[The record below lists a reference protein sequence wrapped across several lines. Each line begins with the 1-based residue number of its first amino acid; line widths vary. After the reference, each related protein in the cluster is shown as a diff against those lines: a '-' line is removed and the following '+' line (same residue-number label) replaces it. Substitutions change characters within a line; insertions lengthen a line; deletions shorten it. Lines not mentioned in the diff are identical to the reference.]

1 LLNFKFRLQKYK
13 KWFGK
18 LLLYDIFDKSIF
30 NTLINKNMPIT
41 ANYPDRKSWLKIP
54 ENSDFPIQNIPFGV
68 FITKEDIITIGT
80 RIGDYVIDLGALQKL
95 NYFEGI
101 DLTDDMFM
109 QDTLNDFISDGKKT
123 WRLVRNRIA
132 DIFDANNTKLKSNKQ
147 HLDLVIFK
155 IDEVEM
161 QLPVQIGDYTDFYS
175 SKEHATNVGMMFRDP
190 ANALLPNWLHIPVGY
205 HGRSSTIVPSGIP
218 VHRPMGQTL
227 PDGEK
232 SPVFGPS
239 RSIDFE
245 LEMGF
250 ITTDANVMGE
260 NIPVH
265 EAEDYIFGMVLLNDW
280 SARDIQKWEYVP
292 LGPFLAKNF
301 ATSISP
307 WIVTMDAL
315 EPFRTKGPKQD
326 PTPLPYL
333 QQKGKNAFDIH
344 LEVAIAP
351 ENAEAK
357 VVSKSNFKYMYWSMS
372 QQLAHHTS
380 NGCRVNSGDMMG
392 SGTISGSEKDSFGS
406 MLELTWGGKNPITM
420 ADGSERKFI
429 NDNDTV
435 IMKGFCKNNE
445 VRIGFGEVSSKLL
458 PPFVRK

>member
-1 LLNFKFRLQKYK
+1 
-13 KWFGK
+13 
-18 LLLYDIFDKSIF
+18 
-30 NTLINKNMPIT
+30 MPIT
-41 ANYPDRKSWLKIP
+41 ANYPARKSWLDIP
-54 ENSDFPIQNIPFGV
+54 AQSDFPIQNIPFGV
-68 FITKEDIITIGT
+68 YITRNDVITIGT
-80 RIGDYVIDLGALQKL
+80 RIGNYAIDLGTLQQL

-101 DLTDDMFM
+101 ELTEDLFL
-109 QDTLNDFISDGKKT
+109 QDNLNDFISAGKIT

-132 DIFDANNTKLKSNKQ
+132 DIFDATNTKLRDNAAHRAQ
-147 HLDLVIFK
+147 IICAV
-155 IDEVEM
+155 DEVEM

-227 PDGEK
+227 PAGEE

-239 RSIDFE
+239 RLIDFE
-245 LEMGF
+245 LEMAF

-301 ATSISP
+301 ASSISP

-315 EPFRTKGPKQD
+315 EPYRTKGPNQD

-333 QQKGKNAFDIH
+333 QQKGKHAFDIQ
-344 LEVAIAP
+344 LEVAIQP
-351 ENAEAK
+351 ENAEAT
-357 VVSKSNFKYMYWSMS
+357 VVSQSNFKYMYWSMS

-392 SGTISGSEKDSFGS
+392 SGTISGPTPSSYGS
-406 MLELTWGGKNPITM
+406 MLELTWGGKNPVKL

-435 IMKGFCKNNE
+435 IMKAHCENLE

>member
-1 LLNFKFRLQKYK
+1 
-13 KWFGK
+13 
-18 LLLYDIFDKSIF
+18 
-30 NTLINKNMPIT
+30 MPIT
-41 ANYPDRKSWLKIP
+41 ANYPARKSWLDIP
-54 ENSDFPIQNIPFGV
+54 AQSDFPIQNIPFGV
-68 FITKEDIITIGT
+68 YITRNDVITIGT
-80 RIGDYVIDLGALQKL
+80 RIGNYAIDLGTLQQL

-101 DLTDDMFM
+101 ELTEDLFL
-109 QDTLNDFISDGKKT
+109 QDNLNDFISAGKIT

-132 DIFDANNTKLKSNKQ
+132 DIFDATNAKLRDNAAHRAQ
-147 HLDLVIFK
+147 IICAV
-155 IDEVEM
+155 DEVEM

-227 PDGEK
+227 PAGEE

-239 RSIDFE
+239 RLIDFE
-245 LEMGF
+245 LEMAF

-301 ATSISP
+301 ASSISP

-315 EPFRTKGPKQD
+315 EPYRTKGPNQD

-333 QQKGKNAFDIH
+333 QQKGKHAFDIQ
-344 LEVAIAP
+344 LEVAIQS
-351 ENAEAK
+351 ENAEAT
-357 VVSKSNFKYMYWSMS
+357 VVSQSNFKYMYWSMS

-392 SGTISGSEKDSFGS
+392 SGTISGPTPSSYGS
-406 MLELTWGGKNPITM
+406 MLELTWGGKNPVKL

-435 IMKGFCKNNE
+435 IMKAHCENLE